1 MKGIKRKRKYEEI
14 QRVIGNKLMKEVLGK
29 RKEKEIEEGRVWKS
43 LLKEITIDVY
53 AWWKLVTITTVFITQ
68 V

>member
-1 MKGIKRKRKYEEI
+1 
-14 QRVIGNKLMKEVLGK
+14 MKEVLGK